1 MKFLWEKKHSQRTWQ
16 FEQNSL
22 RPVRGNWKNP
32 ETSVIFAEIEK
43 SSRTPTALIANI
55 DFFNTFYESRQNGKV
70 LLQAVTHTMRKTEEH
85 KPRSTPTKSP
95 GNKRFKKIK
104 TSSFLSIQRHNFF
117 LSVKV
122 IALSTNHLTSHLII
136 SYHIISYD
144 YVKMGARVRMH
155 AYECIGMHRNA

>member
-1 MKFLWEKKHSQRTWQ
+1 MLDMKKKWNSYGKRSILRELDNLSRAHIGLWAKIEKIRK
-16 FEQNSL
+16 
-22 RPVRGNWKNP
+22 
-32 ETSVIFAEIEK
+32 TSVIFAEIEK

-122 IALSTNHLTSHLII
+122 IALFTNHLTSHLII

-144 YVKMGARVRMH
+144 YVKMGARVCTH
-155 AYECIGMHRNA
+155 A